1 MMSKRKV
8 KRNDIT
14 RSAFMSEVLSYDD
27 IMNNGSSSSNS
38 SSSSSISNL
47 PVNCGPSVN
56 NNIDHDVVVD
66 VGNSVDQHYQHTIVK
81 SNSCD
86 KVTEQIIRPSYRRR
100 VIVYSDD
107 YDDDDDEVVNEDK
120 KEDYAKDAKDDE
132 EDDDDDDDD
141 DDDNN
146 NTNKGDHN
154 DHDFDEFNSN
164 SSVEDE
170 DGDITTD
177 KSTHRS
183 LSIPLSSSSE
193 PFVIDLTSN
202 QNVNRHHPTNQH
214 QQQQKQQQQQQ
225 QQQQHDLQDI
235 RSSSSSS
242 TSLLSFNDAMLTNA
256 EWLYHHLCSKFVHY
270 EKTNLADGHVRFV
283 S

>member
-1 MMSKRKV
+1 
-8 KRNDIT
+8 
-14 RSAFMSEVLSYDD
+14 MSEVLSYDD
-27 IMNNGSSSSNS
+27 IMNNGSSSS
-38 SSSSSISNL
+38 SSSISNR
-47 PVNCGPSVN
+47 PVNPSMI
-56 NNIDHDVVVD
+56 NNIDHDVAVD

-81 SNSCD
+81 SNSYD
-86 KVTEQIIRPSYRRR
+86 KASEQIIRPSYRRR

-107 YDDDDDEVVNEDK
+107 DDDDDDDDDYDDEVVNEDK
-120 KEDYAKDAKDDE
+120 KEDSNAK
-132 EDDDDDDDD
+132 DDDDDDDD
-141 DDDNN
+141 DDD
-146 NTNKGDHN
+146 NKGDHN

-177 KSTHRS
+177 KSTDRS

-202 QNVNRHHPTNQH
+202 HNVNRHHPTNQH
-214 QQQQKQQQQQQ
+214 QQ

-242 TSLLSFNDAMLTNA
+242 SSSSTSLLSFNEAMLTNA

>member
-38 SSSSSISNL
+38 SSSSSSSSRSSSSGISNL
-47 PVNCGPSVN
+47 PVNCDPSVN
-56 NNIDHDVVVD
+56 NNIYHDVVVD

-107 YDDDDDEVVNEDK
+107 DDDEVVNEDE

-132 EDDDDDDDD
+132 EEEEDDD
-141 DDDNN
+141 DDDN
-146 NTNKGDHN
+146 NKGDHN

-214 QQQQKQQQQQQ
+214 QQQQ
-225 QQQQHDLQDI
+225 QQHDLQDI

-242 TSLLSFNDAMLTNA
+242 STSLLSFNEAMLTNA